1 MNNIAIIGSGSWGVA
16 LAIYLA
22 KQGKKVKIWSFV
34 KEEADLINNEKKC
47 KFLPNITLP
56 EGIECTLSYEE
67 AIKDSEIILHVTPS
81 KFTRS
86 IVKEY
91 KKFVTNQPIIICSK
105 GFEKDSL
112 KTLDE
117 VIEEEMPEAK
127 IGVLSGPSHAE
138 EVSIGVPTVL
148 VVASKMK
155 TY

>member
-1 MNNIAIIGSGSWGVA
+1 MK
-16 LAIYLA
+16 
-22 KQGKKVKIWSFV
+22 KQ
-34 KEEADLINNEKKC
+34 L
-47 KFLPNITLP
+47 
-56 EGIECTLSYEE
+56 
-67 AIKDSEIILHVTPS
+67 KDSDLILHVTPS
-81 KFTRS
+81 KFTRN

-148 VVASKMK
+148 VVASKNEDVLEMVQD
-155 TY
+155 TFL

>member
-1 MNNIAIIGSGSWGVA
+1 M
-16 LAIYLA
+16 
-22 KQGKKVKIWSFV
+22 
-34 KEEADLINNEKKC
+34 
-47 KFLPNITLP
+47 
-56 EGIECTLSYEE
+56 
-67 AIKDSEIILHVTPS
+67 HVTPS

-148 VVASKMK
+148 VVASKHEDVIRNGTK
-155 TY
+155 